1 MEERGRERDGREG
14 WEGRW
19 VGVEGM
25 GGGKGG
31 VGGGGGKEGRGEER
45 VYHVILRINIFVSS
59 FILVL
64 ILILFLLS
72 SSFSKTH
79 TLSSP
84 QVYQCVDT
92 YIELSSLA
100 SKAAAATTRAA
111 TTTTKSFMFKSS
123 AGKSVKA
130 SRRKSI
136 PKFVAP
142 IVAPIVAR
150 CQWLTH
156 RGYRG
161 LLLLLLL
168 NQSLADADF
177 EAIGDVCRVLEPA
190 GEKLCVPILRR
201 ANVFKKLGGT
211 GVDDVVGYNH
221 ASWGEEA
228 FAFSQLEVSDVL
240 CLDVVKEKQDLGSG
254 SVFIG
259 SSLVSASIVV
269 GTGSLG
275 RGNEVLDDAG
285 KLWDHVTARSL
296 EPCDSVLDSCVGKY
310 LVGNGG
316 SFAAGLDGDDG
327 DVGGRCTRH
336 PGGRVA
342 PKHAQLDHNVWSYT
356 SQNVVQNGA
365 LDVAHVHHGVG
376 PAKSIDGINHRLG
389 IALFGLRLDVCNQ
402 IMSKRHLLLLLCMR
416 IVEIVCLDRE

>member
-1 MEERGRERDGREG
+1 M
-14 WEGRW
+14 
-19 VGVEGM
+19 
-25 GGGKGG
+25 
-31 VGGGGGKEGRGEER
+31 
-45 VYHVILRINIFVSS
+45 
-59 FILVL
+59 
-64 ILILFLLS
+64 LF
-72 SSFSKTH
+72 
-79 TLSSP
+79 
-84 QVYQCVDT
+84 
-92 YIELSSLA
+92 
-100 SKAAAATTRAA
+100 
-111 TTTTKSFMFKSS
+111 
-123 AGKSVKA
+123 
-130 SRRKSI
+130 
-136 PKFVAP
+136 
-142 IVAPIVAR
+142 
-150 CQWLTH
+150 
-156 RGYRG
+156 
-161 LLLLLLL
+161 

-221 ASWGEEA
+221 TSWGEEA

-240 CLDVVKEKQDLGSG
+240 CLDVVKEKQDLGTG

-416 IVEIVCLDRE
+416 IVEIVCLDREWCTIGLDLAGFCCVVLQFLLVRANAIVMSGGNGNGSLERKWKVVHHRQRVVWWLWDVMGCGMERESDGSRVQHHVQHHEIWLEMICRVAIF